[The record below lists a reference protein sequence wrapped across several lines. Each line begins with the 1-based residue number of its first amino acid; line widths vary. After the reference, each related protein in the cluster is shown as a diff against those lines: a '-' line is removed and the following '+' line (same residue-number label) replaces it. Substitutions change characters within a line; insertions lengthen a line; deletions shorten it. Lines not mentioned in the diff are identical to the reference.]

1 MRAAAAK
8 PSNVAEDSLLS
19 LWLTAA
25 VSTVPAASLTIDCE
39 FPAFG
44 LLAFAVVSFA
54 CSVGAEVALDFS
66 AALFATE
73 LSLVA
78 AAFLLLASLDFSA
91 LAGLLSAFLS
101 ALASLAL
108 SVAVV
113 LSSAF

>member
-25 VSTVPAASLTIDCE
+25 VSTVPEASLTIACE
-39 FPAFG
+39 FPVSG

-78 AAFLLLASLDFSA
+78 AAFLPLASLDFSV

>member
-1 MRAAAAK
+1 MRARAAAAK
-8 PSNVAEDSLLS
+8 PSNAAKNPLLS

-25 VSTVPAASLTIDCE
+25 VSTVPAASLTIACE
-39 FPAFG
+39 FPVSG

-78 AAFLLLASLDFSA
+78 AAFLLLAFLD
-91 LAGLLSAFLS
+91 LS
-101 ALASLAL
+101 ALLALVSLAL

>member
-1 MRAAAAK
+1 MRARAAAAK
-8 PSNVAEDSLLS
+8 PSNAAKNPLLS

-73 LSLVA
+73 LSLAA
-78 AAFLLLASLDFSA
+78 AAFLLLASLDFSV

-101 ALASLAL
+101 ALAL